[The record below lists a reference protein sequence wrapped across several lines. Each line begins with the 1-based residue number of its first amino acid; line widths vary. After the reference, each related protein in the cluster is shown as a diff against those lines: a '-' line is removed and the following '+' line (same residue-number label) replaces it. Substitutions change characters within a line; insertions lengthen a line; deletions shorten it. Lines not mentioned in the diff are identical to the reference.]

1 MMKTA
6 LVTALSANVALMANA
21 ECANA
26 CNGHGRCTSY
36 DMCVCQRN
44 WQANDCSERVC
55 QFGLAHVDTPKGDLN
70 HNNVVSGPDEI
81 VVENNFA
88 YPYGTT
94 EKFPRMQSSDLA
106 DLTDSAHYYMECSNK
121 GTCDRDT
128 GECQCLPGYDGAA
141 CQRASCPGYPESCS
155 GHGVCKTVRQLAYA
169 DNQNVYELWDRD
181 VTMGCECDPG
191 FSGPDCSERLCKYG
205 VDPLYMDDTSTVKY
219 ATWDFA
225 VVHKTAGT
233 VNFHDGMYDAGTGY
247 WAIRFFDMHGEDWV
261 TKPIAA
267 GATCAE
273 VIDALNSLPNEVIP
287 EMSSTLCTK
296 ISSTSG
302 INTAAWEALAVNTA
316 AVPSTSENRAIKP
329 PLQFSSSATDTY
341 AGDVYRVQFYNNPG
355 KLKQP
360 EIETMLDGGRS
371 SLSAGP
377 LFTGGI
383 QDLDYAVKTAV
394 WTDGQQGENIDYFGD
409 HCDGVSVTVA
419 DSVASAGSYQRLS
432 SLTATETQ
440 LLKACLGGS
449 DDDDT
454 NNEGIFDWDVGSDD
468 YPHLLKLVLTTTSQ
482 TDGGYYVAVVYTN
495 SEFKLLNPFDNL
507 DAQAQNEYEVYTTQ
521 GVLARTSKFAEA
533 SVAFGSKQIIT
544 TNTTADYG
552 IHGGLTSATDSF
564 SSEMGSI
571 ASPVNGGRFT
581 GDISCENNPTAGS
594 SHYWVQYCVNKTDI
608 LIPLSVAN
616 TAIGG
621 ANPAHINMYT
631 VNRIGQTER
640 MAVNTNSYGIVKNEG
655 TNYIDFDMSL
665 NYYRDASGTVND
677 APIFIYKFFPN
688 TDSNYEYVAEC
699 SNRGL
704 CNNDEGLCEC
714 FAGYTGDACQIQAS
728 LAV

>member
-1 MMKTA
+1 MMKA
-6 LVTALSANVALMANA
+6 AFVTALSANVALLANG

-36 DMCVCQRN
+36 DMCICQRN

-106 DLTDSAHYYMECSNK
+106 DLTNSAHYYMECSNK

-191 FSGPDCSERLCKYG
+191 FSGPDCSERLCKYA
-205 VDPLYMDDTSTVKY
+205 VDQLYMDDTSTVKY

-225 VVHKTAGT
+225 VVHKAPTG
-233 VNFHDGMYDAGTGY
+233 VSVQFHDGMYDSSTAY

-261 TKPIAA
+261 TKPIPA
-267 GATCAE
+267 GASCAQ
-273 VIDALNSLPNEVIP
+273 VIDALNSLPNDVIP
-287 EMSSTLCTK
+287 TMSDNLCTK
-296 ISSTSG
+296 ISSATA
-302 INTAAWEALAVNTA
+302 INTAGWIALTTETSS
-316 AVPSTSENRAIKP
+316 VPSTSEARQINP
-329 PLQFSSSATDTY
+329 PIQFSESGDFY
-341 AGDVYRVQFYNNPG
+341 AGDVYRIQFYNNPG
-355 KLKQP
+355 KLPQP

-371 SLSAGP
+371 SLAAGP
-377 LFTGGI
+377 LSGGA
-383 QDLDYAVKTAV
+383 QDSDYQPYTAV

-409 HCDGVSVTVA
+409 HCDGVTVMI
-419 DSVASAGSYQRLS
+419 STSGNNKILS
-432 SLTATETQ
+432 SLTTTETQ

-454 NNEGIFDWDVGSDD
+454 NNVEIFDWDHGSDD
-468 YPHLLKLVLTTTSQ
+468 YPHLIKLVLTTTSQ
-482 TDGGYYVAVVYTN
+482 SDGGYYVAMVFDDP
-495 SEFKLLNPFDNL
+495 EFVLLNPFTNL
-507 DAQAQNEYEVYTTQ
+507 DGQGQNEYEVYTTQ
-521 GVLARTSKFAEA
+521 GVLARTSKFTEA
-533 SVAFGSKQIIT
+533 TVHFGSKTIIT

-552 IHGGLTSATDSF
+552 IHG
-564 SSEMGSI
+564 SSGVNFGSQMGTI
-571 ASPVNGGRFT
+571 TAPVNGGRFT
-581 GDISCENNPTAGS
+581 GDISCENNDPATS
-594 SHYWVQYCVNKTDI
+594 YWVSYCVNKTDI
-608 LIPLSVAN
+608 IIPLSVHHDSGSADY
-616 TAIGG
+616 
-621 ANPAHINMYT
+621 NPAHINMYT
-631 VNRIGQTER
+631 VDRIGQTER
-640 MAVNTNSYGIVKNEG
+640 LLPNTYNDDNTVMNEG
-655 TNYIDFDMSL
+655 TNYIDLDMSM
-665 NYYRDASGTVND
+665 NFWREATPSSGTP
-677 APIFIYKFFPN
+677 AETFIYKFFPN
-688 TDSNYEYVAEC
+688 ENSNYEYVAEC

-704 CNNDEGLCEC
+704 CNREEGLCEC
-714 FAGYTGDACQIQAS
+714 FAGYTGDACQVQAS